1 MFDDYMNEQQLRLDA
16 LEHELERIC
25 TAIAHQSFRLNA
37 CDFDFYNETNCIAN
51 NLRELA
57 SELQNTND
65 EICEILDRHFDTT
78 GTYPDTKHY
87 GK

>member
-1 MFDDYMNEQQLRLDA
+1 MDDLKERLEQ

-25 TAIAHQSFRLNA
+25 TEIAHQSFTLNA
-37 CDFDFYNETNCIAN
+37 CDFDFYNETNFVAN

-57 SELQNTND
+57 SNLQDTND